1 MPFRLTDV
9 VRQHVRDDPRD
20 PDLVAM
26 TFEGGN
32 TTYAELDRRAGLAGR
47 AMAAEGLGAG
57 ARVVWLGKNRPEFF
71 DLLFGA
77 PRVRGATAPL
87 NNRLTPDE
95 LLAIIEDSAAPLV
108 VLGPDFAEMR
118 DDVDKIDAVRR
129 VLVIG
134 DDYES
139 WLTASDEVLDPP
151 DDAED
156 DDCVLQL
163 YTSGTTGLPKGVVLA
178 HTQFA
183 ALLSV
188 GDHWG
193 FDTESVGLV
202 AMPLFHIGG
211 SGFALVCMS
220 FGARVVLVA
229 DIVPDQLLATMAD
242 EGVTNAFL
250 VPAVLQFLVQVP
262 GAADRDWSKLRAIA
276 YGASPITSAV
286 LGRVLQTFRAPLFQ
300 VYGSTET
307 TGAITQLDPEDHDP
321 DGPRAHLMRSA
332 GKAYPWV
339 ELKTVDPATG
349 DDAPPGEVGEVW
361 IRSSQVTPGYWGRPE
376 ESAQVLTDGWFHT
389 GDAGYLDSDG
399 YLFLTDRIKDM
410 IVTGAENVYPIEVE
424 NVISGHPDVAD
435 VAVIGVPDERW
446 GESVKAVVVPREGA
460 DIDSDAFLDWCKER
474 MAGFKR
480 PRSVDV
486 IDALPRNPSGKI
498 LKKDLRKPYW
508 ENAEG
513 RQIG

>member
-1 MPFRLTDV
+1 VPFRLTDV
-9 VRQHVRDDPRD
+9 VRQYVSDT
-20 PDLVAM
+20 DLVAL
-26 TFEGGN
+26 TFEGRN
-32 TTYAELDRRAGLAGR
+32 TTYAELDRRAGLAAR
-47 AMAAEGLGAG
+47 AMAADGLGAG
-57 ARVVWLGKNRPEFF
+57 ARVVWLGKNRTEFF

-77 PRVRGATAPL
+77 PRVRAGTAPL
-87 NNRLTPDE
+87 NNRLTQDE
-95 LLAIIEDSAAPLV
+95 LLAIIEDAGAPLV
-108 VLGPDFAEMR
+108 VLGPDFAGMR
-118 DDVDKIDAVRR
+118 DDVDKIDAVQR
-129 VLVIG
+129 VLVV
-134 DDYES
+134 DEDYEA

-151 DDAED
+151 ADAQD

-163 YTSGTTGLPKGVVLA
+163 YTSGTTGLPKGVVLTHA
-178 HTQFA
+178 QFA

-211 SGFALVCMS
+211 SGFALVCLS

-229 DIVPDQLLATMAD
+229 DIVPDRLLATMAD

-262 GAADRDWSKLRAIA
+262 GAADRDWSKLRAMA
-276 YGASPITSAV
+276 YGASPITSTV
-286 LGRVLQTFRAPLFQ
+286 LNRVLTTFRAPLFQ

-307 TGAITQLDPEDHDP
+307 TGAITQLDPQDHDP

-332 GKAYPWV
+332 GKPYPWV

-349 DDAPPGEVGEVW
+349 EDAATGDVGEVW
-361 IRSSQVTPGYWGRPE
+361 IRSSQNTPGYWARPE
-376 ESAQVLTDGWFHT
+376 ETALAITEDGWFRT
-389 GDAGYLDSDG
+389 GDAGFLDSDG

-424 NVISGHPDVAD
+424 NVISGHPDIAD

-446 GESVKAVVVPREGA
+446 GESVKAVVVPNEGA
-460 DIDSDAFLDWCKER
+460 TIDTDAFLAWCKER

-486 IDALPRNPSGKI
+486 IEALPRNPSGKI

-508 ENAEG
+508 ENADG

>member
-1 MPFRLTDV
+1 VPFRLTDV
-9 VRQHVRDDPRD
+9 VRQHVSDT
-20 PDLVAM
+20 DLVAL
-26 TFEGGN
+26 TFEGRN
-32 TTYAELDRRAGLAGR
+32 TTYAELDRRAGLAAR
-47 AMAAEGLGAG
+47 AMAADGLGAG
-57 ARVVWLGKNRPEFF
+57 ARVVWLGKNRTEFF

-77 PRVRGATAPL
+77 PRVRAGTAPL
-87 NNRLTPDE
+87 NNRLTQDE
-95 LLAIIEDSAAPLV
+95 LLAIIEDAAPPLV
-108 VLGPDFAEMR
+108 VLGPDFAGLR
-118 DDVDKIDAVRR
+118 DDVGKIDAVQR
-129 VLVIG
+129 VLVV
-134 DDYES
+134 DEDYED

-151 DDAED
+151 EDAQD

-163 YTSGTTGLPKGVVLA
+163 YTSGTTGLPKGVVLT

-211 SGFALVCMS
+211 SGFALVCLS

-262 GAADRDWSKLRAIA
+262 GAADRDWSRLRAIA
-276 YGASPITSAV
+276 YGASPITSTV
-286 LGRVLQTFRAPLFQ
+286 LNRVLTTFKAPLFQ

-307 TGAITQLDPEDHDP
+307 TGAITQLDPDDHDP

-332 GKAYPWV
+332 GKPYPWV
-339 ELKTVDPATG
+339 ELKAVDPATG
-349 DDAPPGEVGEVW
+349 EDSPRGEVGEVW
-361 IRSSQVTPGYWGRPE
+361 IRSSQNTPGYWARPE
-376 ESAQVLTDGWFHT
+376 ETAQAITEDGWFRT
-389 GDAGYLDSDG
+389 GDAGYLDDEG

-446 GESVKAVVVPREGA
+446 GETVKAVVVPNEGA
-460 DIDSDAFLDWCKER
+460 TIDADAFLEWCKER

>member
-1 MPFRLTDV
+1 VSFRLTDV
-9 VRQHVRDDPRD
+9 VRRHASA
-20 PDLVAM
+20 PDLVAL
-26 TFEGGN
+26 TFDGQN
-32 TTYAELDRRAGLAGR
+32 TTYAEMDRRAGLAAR
-47 AMAAEGLGAG
+47 AMAADGLGAG

-77 PRVRGATAPL
+77 PRVRAGTAPL
-87 NNRLTPDE
+87 NNRLTHDE
-95 LLAIIEDSAAPLV
+95 LIAIIEDSAAPLV
-108 VLGPDFAEMR
+108 VLGPDFADLRER
-118 DDVDKIDAVRR
+118 VGSIDAVRR
-129 VLVIG
+129 VLVVD
-134 DDYES
+134 DDYEG

-151 DDAED
+151 DDAQD

-163 YTSGTTGLPKGVVLA
+163 YTSGTTGLPKGVVLT

-250 VPAVLQFLVQVP
+250 VPAVLQFLVGVP

-276 YGASPITSAV
+276 YGASPITSTV
-286 LGRVLQTFRAPLFQ
+286 LNRVLTTFKAPLFQ

-332 GKAYPWV
+332 GKPYPWV

-349 DDAPPGEVGEVW
+349 EDLPTGEVGEVW
-361 IRSSQVTPGYWGRPE
+361 IRSSQVTPGYWARPE
-376 ESAQVLTDGWFHT
+376 ETATALSDGWFHT
-389 GDAGYLDSDG
+389 GDAGYLDDEG
-399 YLFLTDRIKDM
+399 FLFLTDRIKDM

-424 NVISGHPDVAD
+424 NVLSGHPDIAD

-446 GESVKAVVVPREGA
+446 GETVKAVVVAREGST
-460 DIDSDAFLDWCKER
+460 IDSDALLEWCKER

-486 IDALPRNPSGKI
+486 IDALPRNASGKI

>member
-9 VRQHVRDDPRD
+9 VRQYVST

-26 TFEGGN
+26 TFEGQN
-32 TTYAELDRRAGLAGR
+32 TTYAELDRRGGLAAR
-47 AMAAEGLGAG
+47 AMAADGVGAG

-77 PRVRGATAPL
+77 PRVRAGTAPL
-87 NNRLTPDE
+87 NNRLTQDE
-95 LLAIIEDSAAPLV
+95 LIAIIEDSAAPLV
-108 VLGPDFAEMR
+108 VLGPDFAGMR
-118 DDVDKIDAVRR
+118 DDVGKVHAVQR
-129 VLVIG
+129 VLVVG
-134 DDYES
+134 EDYED
-139 WLTASDEVLDPP
+139 WLAASGEVLDPP
-151 DDAED
+151 DDAQD

-163 YTSGTTGLPKGVVLA
+163 YTSGTTGLPKGVVLT

-211 SGFALVCMS
+211 SGFALVCLS
-220 FGARVVLVA
+220 FGARCVLIA

-250 VPAVLQFLVQVP
+250 VPAVLQFLTQVP
-262 GAADRDWSKLRAIA
+262 GAADKDWSKLRAIA

-286 LGRVLQTFRAPLFQ
+286 LQRVLDTFRAPLFQ

-307 TGAITQLDPEDHDP
+307 TGAICQLDPDDHDP

-339 ELKTVDPATG
+339 ELKAVDPAS
-349 DDAPPGEVGEVW
+349 GEDVPQGTVGEIW
-361 IRSSQVTPGYWGRPE
+361 IRSSQVTPGYWARPE
-376 ESAQVLTDGWFHT
+376 ETAQALEGGWFHT
-389 GDAGYLDSDG
+389 GDAGYLDEEG
-399 YLFLTDRIKDM
+399 FLFLTDRIKDM

-424 NVISGHPDVAD
+424 NVLSEHPDLAD

-446 GESVKAVVVPREGA
+446 GETVKAVVVAREGA
-460 DIDSDAFLDWCKER
+460 EIDTDALLEWAKER
-474 MAGFKR
+474 IAGFKR

-486 IDALPRNPSGKI
+486 VDALPRNPSGKI

-513 RQIG
+513 RHIG